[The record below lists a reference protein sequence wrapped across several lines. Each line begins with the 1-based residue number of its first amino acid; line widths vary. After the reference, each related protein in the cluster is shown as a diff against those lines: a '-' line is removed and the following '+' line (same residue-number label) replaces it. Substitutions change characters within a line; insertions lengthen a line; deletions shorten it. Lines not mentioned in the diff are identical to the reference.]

1 MTYGSKCPEPFMSES
16 LRKIVIVETLFICI
30 VSFFAQL
37 AMLRA
42 TKRLS
47 GWKSDFSF
55 TIMIFMSAV
64 AIQLYFGEIISHI
77 RFALAVDTDLIDK
90 ILGAAFMT
98 SFLTDVL
105 LSITM
110 IFHRVAYTFYPF
122 AAPRVLNSTVLK
134 TYLCMIGLF
143 HLAMLGILISPL
155 TGFIFCPKSLARFI
169 EDDGVATPGLR
180 W

>member
-16 LRKIVIVETLFICI
+16 LRKVVIVETLFICI

-37 AMLRA
+37 AMLR
-42 TKRLS
+42 
-47 GWKSDFSF
+47 
-55 TIMIFMSAV
+55 
-64 AIQLYFGEIISHI
+64 
-77 RFALAVDTDLIDK
+77 

-134 TYLCMIGLF
+134 MYLCMIGLF